1 MRTRSVVLLV
11 LSLGLLGVGA
21 LSYFGSRGKLPPSL
35 VPAYGTVAA
44 IASSA
49 SQVFSAAPLAPD
61 VPEAG
66 PPPAPAH
73 RVTQAAPLSSAQL
86 SAPLVHGR
94 FVSDCGAPET
104 MKVVVKVTV
113 KKGRAVAA
121 SATTTP
127 PDATVGACV
136 EKAIRAM
143 PWDISPATQH
153 LTVTY

>member
-1 MRTRSVVLLV
+1 MRTRSLILLL
-11 LSLGLLGVGA
+11 LSAALLGVGA

-35 VPAYGTVAA
+35 ASAYGTVAA

-49 SQVFSAAPLAPD
+49 SQALSAEPD
-61 VPEAG
+61 PPEVPEAG
-66 PPPAPAH
+66 PPPAP
-73 RVTQAAPLSSAQL
+73 RVTQAAPLSSTQL

-113 KKGRAVAA
+113 KKGRAIGAK
-121 SATTTP
+121 ATTTP
-127 PDATVGACV
+127 PDATVSGCV

-143 PWDISPATQH
+143 PWDISPSTQH